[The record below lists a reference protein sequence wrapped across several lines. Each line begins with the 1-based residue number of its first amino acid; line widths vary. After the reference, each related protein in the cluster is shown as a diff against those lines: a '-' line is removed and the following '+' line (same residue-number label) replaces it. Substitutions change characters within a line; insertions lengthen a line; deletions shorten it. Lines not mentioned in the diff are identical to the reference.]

1 MNKFSIKR
9 IAKFFAPI
17 WFINWYNQVS
27 GLTIRF
33 VGAYPNWQT
42 AEKEAVGY
50 DADKILQQVIEKT
63 RLVVTGEVAYERDGV
78 AFDEPVYSYPLIAL
92 LLRVTTENN
101 SKLTV
106 LDFGGSLGST
116 YYQCRSFLQ
125 GVSVLKWGV
134 VEQSHFVEA
143 GKMHF
148 ANEVLSFHHSIDD
161 FSAKFQPNVVIFSGV
176 LQYLSEPFV
185 VLEKAIISEA
195 DYIVIDRTPFIDEG
209 DTVLTLQKVP
219 KKIVDSSYPVWLF
232 NEAEFKN
239 AFCGKFSEIATFDAI
254 DSTIGHGRLKANFKG
269 IMFKRIKEK

>member
-9 IAKFFAPI
+9 IAKFFAPV
-17 WFINWYNQVS
+17 WFVKWYCQIG

-33 VGAYPNWQT
+33 VGTYPNWQA
-42 AEKEAVGY
+42 AEKEAIGY
-50 DADKILQQVIEKT
+50 DADEILQKVIEKT
-63 RLVVTGEVAYERDGV
+63 RLVVSGEVAYERDGI
-78 AFDEPVYSYPLIAL
+78 AFDEPVYCYPLIAL

-101 SKLTV
+101 NKLTV

-148 ANEVLSFHHSIDD
+148 ANEILSFHNSFDD
-161 FSAKFQPNVVIFSGV
+161 FSAKFQPNVVILSGV
-176 LQYLSEPFV
+176 LQCLSEPFV
-185 VLEKAIISEA
+185 VLEKAIIGEA

-219 KKIVDSSYPVWLF
+219 KHIVDSSYPVWLF
-232 NEAEFKN
+232 NEVEFKN
-239 AFCGKFSEIATFDAI
+239 VFFGKFSEIATFDAI
-254 DSTIGHGRLKANFKG
+254 DSTIGYGRLKANFKG

>member
-1 MNKFSIKR
+1 MNKCSIKR
-9 IAKFFAPI
+9 IAKFLVPV
-17 WFINWYNQVS
+17 WFVNLYFQIR

-33 VGAYPNWQT
+33 VGTYPNWQA
-42 AEKEAVGY
+42 AEKEAIGY
-50 DADKILQQVIEKT
+50 DADEILQKVIEKT
-63 RLVVTGEVAYERDGV
+63 RLVVSGEVAYERDGI
-78 AFDEPVYSYPLIAL
+78 AFDEPVYCYPLIAL

-101 SKLTV
+101 NKLTV

-134 VEQSHFVEA
+134 VEQSHFVES

-148 ANEVLSFHHSIDD
+148 SNEVLSFHHSFDD
-161 FSAKFQPNVVIFSGV
+161 FSAKFQPNVVILSGV
-176 LQYLSEPFV
+176 LQFLSEPFV

-219 KKIVDSSYPVWLF
+219 KHIVDSSYPVWLF
-232 NEAEFKN
+232 NEVEFKN
-239 AFCGKFSEIATFDAI
+239 VFFGKFSEIATFDAI
-254 DSTIGHGRLKANFKG
+254 DSTIGYGRLKANFKG